1 MRREGW
7 VHIDPRDVATPQLQR
22 LLELARQQAR
32 SNASISETALQS
44 FVFDECERLGTAG
57 REALENEFYV
67 P

>member
-7 VHIDPRDVATPQLQR
+7 VHIDPRDIATPQLQR

-44 FVFDECERLGTAG
+44 FVFRECERLDTSG